1 MAGYIIGEIEITD
14 PAVYEAYRPLAAAT
28 VARHGGRFI
37 VRGGAATLLEGDGD
51 PKRMV
56 VMEFPSLEAARAFYE
71 SDDYREAQKIRLAS
85 SRGRLLL
92 VEGL

>member
-14 PAVYEAYRPLAAAT
+14 PAIYETYRPLAAAS

-37 VRGGAATLLEGDGD
+37 VRGGAATRLEGQGD
-51 PKRMV
+51 PKRVV

-71 SDDYREAQKIRLAS
+71 SEDYQVARKVRLAS

>member
-14 PAVYEAYRPLAAAT
+14 PSVYETYRPLAAASI
-28 VARHGGRFI
+28 ARHGGRYI
-37 VRGGAATLLEGDGD
+37 VRGGTATLLEGEGD

-56 VMEFPSLEAARAFYE
+56 VLEFPSLEAARAFYE
-71 SDDYREAQKIRLAS
+71 SDDYREARKIRQAS